1 MQRYLLNVFLGALG
15 VFALQGC
22 TSLSAPTEVE
32 RNLLLQTSTSWDG
45 TPYVRYPDTAP
56 QLSLLKLRIP
66 ANTALSWHTHPIPN
80 AAYILAGELIIES
93 RDTGQTQRFKRGQ
106 AVAEMVNINHRGK
119 TGDEPVELIVFYAGG
134 QDIPLSE

>member
-1 MQRYLLNVFLGALG
+1 MQRYRLNVFLGAVG
-15 VFALQGC
+15 VLALQGC
-22 TSLSAPTEVE
+22 TSLSVPTEVE
-32 RNLLLQTSTSWDG
+32 RDLLLQTSTSWDG
-45 TPYVRYPDTAP
+45 TPYVRYPDAAP

-93 RDTGQTQRFKRGQ
+93 RDTGQTERFQQGQ
-106 AVAEMVNINHRGK
+106 AVAEMVNIRHRGK
-119 TGDEPVELIVFYAGG
+119 TGNEPVELIVFYAGG